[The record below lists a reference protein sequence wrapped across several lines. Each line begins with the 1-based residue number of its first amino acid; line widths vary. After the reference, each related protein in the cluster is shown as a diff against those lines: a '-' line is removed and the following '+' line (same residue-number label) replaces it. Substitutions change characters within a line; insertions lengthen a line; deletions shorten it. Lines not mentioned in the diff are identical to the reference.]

1 MKIEDYFAEYIKPLV
16 DKRGRGYQAALAK
29 ALHIERGV
37 LNNYLSGVRKTKENL
52 RREMCKEMGLDYDE
66 IIKQYHESM
75 RDGTTLPATFKDG
88 LGRDIKVEDAVRMME
103 DIMSGPDIYKV
114 ALMTSVKALFRAGR
128 NEMELEIMKGRMDGF
143 EQRMEAREDRT
154 EKMFAAIMSALTPQ
168 KGASQSI
175 NG

>member
-1 MKIEDYFAEYIKPLV
+1 MTIEKYWAKHIK
-16 DKRGRGYQAALAK
+16 DAIAKKERGYQAALAK
-29 ALHIERGV
+29 TLGLERGTM
-37 LNNYLSGVRKTKENL
+37 NNYLSGNRGTTEGL
-52 RREMCKEMGLDYDE
+52 RRRICKEMGLDYDE